1 VKRAAVVGLAF
12 LSGCVV
18 LPIFG
23 GPPPVGE
30 SNKPSLV
37 VRDGVGSFETVRG
50 LVHCHSKLSHDCK
63 GEFEDIAAAAN
74 EDRVAFVILC
84 DHLKGI
90 GAEDGPDGEI
100 DGVLFIPGAEI
111 NSDGGG
117 SLLSL
122 GARKGVIT
130 HGTDAQVIASI
141 RSQGGLVGIAHPEE
155 EIVAGVDDP
164 DGVELMNLHAD
175 VNDENKFSLFW
186 RALFFPPKCFFR
198 SIIDRQAQAAVVYD
212 AYARKHA
219 LAALGSCD
227 AHEAIRP
234 LGPLAG
240 AIDSYR
246 RVFRA
251 AATHVL
257 LPSRE
262 KLSKKLV
269 IDALRAGRS
278 YAACEIDRDASDFRF
293 EAWKDGNVVARLGDW
308 AELGVEL
315 EAEAPSGTCTLTLLR
330 DGAPVARAENA
341 TELKYA
347 PTLAGAYRVEA
358 TLDGKPWVAT
368 SAIRVRDVA
377 PVGSRVR

>member
-1 VKRAAVVGLAF
+1 VA
-12 LSGCVV
+12 

-23 GPPPVGE
+23 GPPPPADPPYHGPRTE
-30 SNKPSLV
+30 MNSW
-37 VRDGVGSFETVRG
+37 DVRG

-63 GEFEDIAAAAN
+63 GEFEDIAAAAK
-74 EDRVAFVILC
+74 EDGVQFVILC

-90 GAEDGPDGEI
+90 GNEDGPDGEI

-164 DGVELMNLHAD
+164 DAVELMNLHAD

-186 RALFFPPKCFFR
+186 RVLFFPPKCFFR

-212 AYARKHA
+212 AYANKHA

-246 RVFRA
+246 RVFRCA
-251 AATHVL
+251 TTHVL
-257 LPSRE
+257 LPPHAS
-262 KLSKKLV
+262 LTKKTVL
-269 IDALRAGRS
+269 DALRDGRS
-278 YAACEIDRDASDFRF
+278 YAACEIDADASGFQFLQRGR
-293 EAWKDGNVVARLGDW
+293 EIEVA
-308 AELGVEL
+308 ATF
-315 EAEAPSGTCTLTLLR
+315 PCTLTLLR

-347 PTLAGAYRVEA
+347 PTLPGAYRAEA

-368 SAIRVRDVA
+368 SAILVRDVA